1 MEENNEYTGELGTS
15 PSEMLSNMKA
25 TLVMLEITSVM
36 SDDSLDEKQ
45 KMMGALKVIRNYG
58 DQRVMESMTQ

>member
-1 MEENNEYTGELGTS
+1 
-15 PSEMLSNMKA
+15 MLSNMKA